1 MNRKWVNLK
10 IPNEI
15 VHLDN
20 LWNIWQRKV
29 PYLNQKDLGWTI
41 WSFADRNNISLTR
54 ENYAELVIMF
64 LEENSYELKIGL
76 ESLLRKDQQELKNM
90 VRDVDKI
97 GIGIHLHMVNWEI
110 VFDIKPMIFNLDEE
124 SAQGEVSRILEMMPE
139 ELLLQI
145 ELQEFF
151 IPSDM
156 SNVQRM
162 IWYKEAWC
170 KCVKVKYRSA
180 FQEVIEFI
188 LEDSRKKLNELK
200 KEFNVRI

>member
-29 PYLNQKDLGWTI
+29 PYLNQKDLGWNI

-54 ENYAELVIMF
+54 ENYEEVVIMF

-90 VRDVDKI
+90 VRDVDKL

-110 VFDIKPMIFNLDEE
+110 DFDIRPKIFNLDEE
-124 SAQGEVSRILEMMPE
+124 SAQSEVR
-139 ELLLQI
+139 
-145 ELQEFF
+145 EF
-151 IPSDM
+151 
-156 SNVQRM
+156 
-162 IWYKEAWC
+162 
-170 KCVKVKYRSA
+170 
-180 FQEVIEFI
+180 
-188 LEDSRKKLNELK
+188 
-200 KEFNVRI
+200 